1 MKHCGLAGTCGS
13 HGEPK
18 RKFIL
23 ESRVRIEKDRKTMTT
38 RITRKQIVLACAL
51 AFATSNVEAAA
62 LGGSV
67 QGAARPIAGATV
79 TLYAA
84 GTGAPTQLAQ
94 ARTDDRGAFKLTYGK
109 ASAGS
114 VLYLIARGGT
124 PKAAADKR
132 PNDAI
137 ALLAVLGGTP
147 PKSVVVNEFSTVA
160 SVWTSAQFLKREA
173 LSGTKLGLRIAA
185 GNVPNLVDLETG
197 GLGTVIQDPL
207 NSSQTATLA
216 TFNTLANLL
225 AGCIT
230 RVHADACD
238 RLFAVAT
245 PPAGVTPTDTLAAAQ
260 DIARNPSHQAQSLFT
275 LLDAFYPVPAGKRW
289 RTAPFIPY
297 LSFAP
302 SAWTLSLV
310 YAGGGMNSAG
320 GIAFDSEGN
329 LWAGDNFLVGAQ
341 STIYRDFGGGVSKL
355 APNGRPL
362 SPMTLGYRGGG
373 LDGPGFGLAISAD
386 GKVWVTSLGG
396 KTISVLDLDTGR
408 PLSPETGYNFG
419 GQLGSMQ
426 GIIVTPN
433 GDIWALDN
441 DRNQIVYLPKGDAT
455 KGRILGRTV
464 NGKPVDG
471 TLQVKGP
478 FHLAVDQQ
486 DRIWVTNSGSD
497 TVTRFPASDP
507 GKAEQI
513 KVGFGPRAVAIDSLG
528 NAWVANTV
536 GHPDTREKLAFI
548 EEKLKSKA
556 EGLFESSASKTDAQ
570 VKMWID
576 LYDLMIKYPGGDVS
590 MVRPDGTVLPPFD
603 GGKSIIAPW
612 GVAVDGNDN
621 VWVANS
627 MGRSVTQL
635 CGARPDNCP
644 PGKKTGDPI
653 SPAGGYIG
661 GLQIITDVAV
671 DPAGNVWVANNWDR
685 PDEGMKEVP
694 EPALSTRF
702 GANGTVVFFGLAK
715 PVGTPLIG
723 PPRAP

>member
-1 MKHCGLAGTCGS
+1 MK
-13 HGEPK
+13 
-18 RKFIL
+18 
-23 ESRVRIEKDRKTMTT
+23 TT
-38 RITRKQIVLACAL
+38 NKQNLLACAL
-51 AFATSNVEAAA
+51 ACALASATGSVRAADLA
-62 LGGSV
+62 GSV
-67 QGAARPIAGATV
+67 QGAAKPIAGATV

-84 GTGAPTQLAQ
+84 GSGAPTQLAQ
-94 ARTDDRGAFKLTYGK
+94 AKSDDQGAFNLTY
-109 ASAGS
+109 ADVLADS
-114 VLYLIARGGT
+114 VLYVIAKGGT
-124 PKAAADKR
+124 PKAAADKGT
-132 PNDAI
+132 NEDI
-137 ALLAVLGGTP
+137 ALLAVLGCTP
-147 PKSVVVNEFSTVA
+147 PKNVVVNEFSTIA
-160 SVWTSAQFLKREA
+160 SVWTSAQFLKGES

-197 GLGTVIQDPL
+197 GLGSVIQDPL
-207 NSSQTATLA
+207 NSAETTTLA

-230 RVHADACD
+230 RVHGDACNE
-238 RLFAVAT
+238 LFAVAT
-245 PPAGVTPTDTLAAAQ
+245 PPAGVAPTDTLMAAQ
-260 DIARNPSHQAQSLFT
+260 NIARNPSNQAQQLFA
-275 LLDAFYPVPAGKRW
+275 LLDAFYPVPAGKHW

-297 LSFAP
+297 LAFAP

-310 YAGGGMNSAG
+310 YAGGGFNSAG
-320 GIAFDSEGN
+320 GIAFDGEGN
-329 LWAGDNFLVGAQ
+329 LWGGDNFLVGAQ
-341 STIYRDFGGGVSKL
+341 STIYNSFGGGVSKL

-386 GKVWVTSLGG
+386 DKVWVTSLGG
-396 KTISVLDLDTGR
+396 KTISVLDLNTGR

-419 GQLGSMQ
+419 GQLGAMQ
-426 GIIVTPN
+426 GIITTPN
-433 GDIWALDN
+433 GDVWALDN
-441 DRNQIVYLPKGDAT
+441 DKDQIVYLPKGDAT

-464 NGKPVDG
+464 HGKPVDG

-486 DRIWVTNSGSD
+486 DRIWVTNSGAD

-513 KVGFGPRAVAIDSLG
+513 KVGFGPRAIAIDSLG
-528 NAWVANTV
+528 NAWVANTI

-548 EEKLKSKA
+548 KDKLKSKV
-556 EGLFESSASKTDAQ
+556 ENLFESSASKADAQ
-570 VKMWID
+570 TKMWIG
-576 LYDLMIKYPGGDVS
+576 LYDLLLKYPGGDVS

-612 GVAVDGNDN
+612 GIAIDGNDN

-627 MGRSVTQL
+627 TGRSVTEL
-635 CGARPDNCP
+635 CGARPENCP
-644 PGKKTGDPI
+644 PGKKTGDAI
-653 SPAGGYIG
+653 SPPGGYIG
-661 GLQIITDVAV
+661 GLQIITDVAI

-715 PVGTPLIG
+715 PVSTPLIG
-723 PPRAP
+723 PPPAP